1 MQKNTNKIP
10 DWNDLRIF
18 LEVSRAGT
26 ASAAARR
33 LGVDYTTVARRIRA
47 LEEAMGAL
55 LFDKSRSTGFTL
67 TQDGQQLVSHA
78 EAMEGAMQA
87 ACEQVSGTGSALS
100 GLVRIGC
107 TEAFGSY
114 FVIPQMVA
122 FQDQYP
128 NIAIDV
134 LPVPHFISLSRRE
147 ADIAITLERPA
158 RGPYVCSKLCDY
170 KLSLYATPEYLAQH
184 PPIQTRE
191 DLRGHRFI
199 NYVPD
204 LAFSAQL
211 LYLDEALP
219 NAHSTLRSTSVLA
232 QHQAAVQGRAL
243 AFLPDFI
250 TADDNRLV
258 PVLANDLSVI
268 RQFWMSYSEDLR
280 RLKRVTVVAS
290 YLAEQAHANQAFL
303 LGDEKVMTK

>member
-1 MQKNTNKIP
+1 MQKNTNKTP

-18 LEVSRAGT
+18 LEVARAGT

-33 LGVDYTTVARRIRA
+33 LSVDYTTVARRIRA

-67 TQDGQQLVSHA
+67 TQDGQHLVSHA

-122 FQDQYP
+122 FQQQYP
-128 NIAIDV
+128 NITIDV

-170 KLSLYATPEYLAQH
+170 KLSLYATPEYLSQH
-184 PPIQTRE
+184 PPIQKRE
-191 DLRGHRFI
+191 DLNGHRFI

-219 NAHSTLRSTSVLA
+219 NAHSPLRSTSVLA
-232 QHQAAVQGRAL
+232 QHQAALQGQAL

-250 TADDNRLV
+250 VADDKRLV
-258 PVLANDLSVI
+258 PVLAKDLSVI

-280 RLKRVTVVAS
+280 RLKRVTGVAS
-290 YLAEQAHANQAFL
+290 YLAEQARANQAFL
-303 LGDEKVMTK
+303 LGETALLSK